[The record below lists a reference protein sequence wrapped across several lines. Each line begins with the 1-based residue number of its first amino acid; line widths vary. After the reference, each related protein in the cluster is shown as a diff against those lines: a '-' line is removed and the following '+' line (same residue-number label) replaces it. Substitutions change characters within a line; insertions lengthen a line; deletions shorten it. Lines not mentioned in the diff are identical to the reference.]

1 LLTIFQERNII
12 LSTGHEY
19 RIPTPPTEADFDAEG
34 DAKAD
39 GKGKT
44 ITKASIPRYIGLIV
58 VPGQLI
64 TRIEVEE
71 WAVSKEGDGKAEESG
86 AGSAEDDGEDDD
98 D

>member
-1 LLTIFQERNII
+1 
-12 LSTGHEY
+12 
-19 RIPTPPTEADFDAEG
+19 
-34 DAKAD
+34 
-39 GKGKT
+39 
-44 ITKASIPRYIGLIV
+44 V

-86 AGSAEDDGEDDD
+86 AESADDDGEDDD